1 MIGAHTSSQPSNR
14 LLNEGLS
21 SAQSSKDQAIDEPS
35 PIEDW
40 EIEGN
45 RNGQLSEAIPLDW
58 SKPLFGLDVELESIG
73 QQLENNWQLYISRNG
88 DPFF

>member
-1 MIGAHTSSQPSNR
+1 M
-14 LLNEGLS
+14 NEGLS

-58 SKPLFGLDVELESIG
+58 SEPLFGLDVELESIG
-73 QQLENNWQLYISRNG
+73 RQLENNWQLYISRNG